1 METIK
6 KEGDGVA
13 TIGEQLK
20 DARLQKQMTIE
31 ELQQMTK
38 IQKKYLEALE
48 DDNFSAM
55 PSSYYIRA
63 FIRQYARA
71 VDIDG
76 DQLVKIYD
84 GEPLRPKKFESETV
98 HGTRK
103 ALYSEETGMDKLH
116 SRLPLIILSLVAL
129 GIIGV
134 VIYAT
139 FNNQGEQPVID
150 PKKEIKVERYDS
162 STEQETKESSSEPP
176 HSTTSETQSSTKPP
190 EKEMQMTMTGQSGSE
205 VNMSLVDAK
214 NPIKLSFEGLNAACW
229 LGVLVN
235 GEYVYQQTL
244 EPGATGEYVLPE
256 NTVNATLV
264 LGAAPNVSVKVNDEV
279 LNFNPNG
286 DQIVK
291 KNIHMT
297 IAYQTAEGENET
309 DQSVETANQE

>member
-1 METIK
+1 M
-6 KEGDGVA
+6 A

-20 DARLQKQMTIE
+20 DARLQKHMTIE

-48 DDNFSAM
+48 EDNFSAM

-98 HGTRK
+98 RGTRK
-103 ALYSEETGMDKLH
+103 ALYSEESGMDKLH

-139 FNNQGEQPVID
+139 FKNQDDQPVID
-150 PKKEIKVERYDS
+150 PKKEVQIERHDS
-162 STEQETKESSSEPP
+162 TTEESTKESSTESTVSSSSSEP
-176 HSTTSETQSSTKPP
+176 QSSTKPP
-190 EKEMQMTMTGQSGSE
+190 EKKMQVTLASQAGSE
-205 VNMSLVDAK
+205 VNMNVVDAK
-214 NPIKLSFEGLNAACW
+214 NPIKLTFEGVNAACW

-244 EPGATGEYVLPE
+244 QPGTTDEYTLPE
-256 NTVNATLV
+256 GTENATLV
-264 LGAAPNVSVKVNDEV
+264 LGAAPNVSIKINDEP
-279 LNFNPNG
+279 LNINPNG

-291 KNIHMT
+291 KNIHLA
-297 IAYQTAEGENET
+297 IAYQAPADQASEEPE
-309 DQSVETANQE
+309 QSVNGAE